1 MQDYSLNQIKRMEQE
16 ATKRAREYNSRAKPP
31 TNVQNKSYENQPQI
45 TQNNTNKPHQKER
58 EPQQKKRGSFSFLNA
73 LDIKKLIGENS
84 EQAMLLLLIL
94 ILSNDNTCDEYLIY
108 ALIYIML

>member
-1 MQDYSLNQIKRMEQE
+1 MDNYSFNQIKRMEQE
-16 ATKRAREYNSRAKPP
+16 ATKRAREASMKAKPLP
-31 TNVQNKSYENQPQI
+31 SEKATNNVSNEHKQNM
-45 TQNNTNKPHQKER
+45 TQM
-58 EPQQKKRGSFSFLNA
+58 KKRDSFSFLNA

-94 ILSNDNTCDEYLIY
+94 ILSHDNTCDEYLIY

>member
-1 MQDYSLNQIKRMEQE
+1 MDNYSFNQIKKMEQE
-16 ATKRAREYNSRAKPP
+16 ATRKARETNARAKPLP
-31 TNVQNKSYENQPQI
+31 QTEDKSKE
-45 TQNNTNKPHQKER
+45 QNNKVLQKGTN
-58 EPQQKKRGSFSFLNA
+58 KRGSFSFLNA

-94 ILSNDNTCDEYLIY
+94 ILSNDNTCDEYLLY

>member
-1 MQDYSLNQIKRMEQE
+1 MDDYSFNQIKRMEQE
-16 ATKRAREYNSRAKPP
+16 ATKRAREASMRAKPAP
-31 TNVQNKSYENQPQI
+31 KQQERSKEPSHNQHQNKQQ
-45 TQNNTNKPHQKER
+45 TQMQKR
-58 EPQQKKRGSFSFLNA
+58 SSFSFLNA

-94 ILSNDNTCDEYLIY
+94 ILSHDNTCDEYLLY

>member
-1 MQDYSLNQIKRMEQE
+1 MMDDYSFNQIKRMEQE
-16 ATKRAREYNSRAKPP
+16 ATRRAREARQRAKPP
-31 TNVQNKSYENQPQI
+31 QEAEKEPDINNKNMSVH
-45 TQNNTNKPHQKER
+45 KPSQ
-58 EPQQKKRGSFSFLNA
+58 QQKRSSFSFLNA

-94 ILSNDNTCDEYLIY
+94 ILSHDNTCDEYLLY

>member
-16 ATKRAREYNSRAKPP
+16 ATRRAREYNSRAKPP
-31 TNVQNKSYENQPQI
+31 VEQNK
-45 TQNNTNKPHQKER
+45 QKSPAEVAKAR
-58 EPQQKKRGSFSFLNA
+58 PKEPPVQKKRGSFSFLNA
-73 LDIKKLIGENS
+73 LDLKKLIGENS

-94 ILSNDNTCDEYLIY
+94 ILVNDNTCDEYLIY